1 MIHIESIT
9 TRRNDV
15 EIFLNEGY
23 QEIQQKVKS
32 LESDESKIPFR
43 GRKISPDK
51 FIEEL
56 LELEKGDFGGEDDQ
70 VTRLA
75 GLVLAESAKL
85 QTPHEDIKE
94 FDFRVDIKNY
104 NFRPEQLERMS
115 KLDFKINSEI
125 IHVKV
130 MLEDILNLKKHS
142 DFSSQL
148 IALGR
153 TLTIL
158 ELSFGH
164 ILEVFH
170 SYR

>member
-1 MIHIESIT
+1 M
-9 TRRNDV
+9 
-15 EIFLNEGY
+15 
-23 QEIQQKVKS
+23 
-32 LESDESKIPFR
+32 
-43 GRKISPDK
+43 
-51 FIEEL
+51 

-75 GLVLAESAKL
+75 GLVLAESVKL

-130 MLEDILNLKKHS
+130 MLEEVLNLKKYDELREKIPQNEQGLVITFKKVPKNVKRAIEKDS
-142 DFSSQL
+142 TIQVIGEEDLKIWSS
-148 IALGR
+148 ITPRIPARMGSISKI
-153 TLTIL
+153 TIK
-158 ELSFGH
+158 EIQN
-164 ILEVFH
+164 ILKDKVE
-170 SYR
+170 R

>member
-1 MIHIESIT
+1 MQNINEDYQKIE
-9 TRRNDV
+9 
-15 EIFLNEGY
+15 
-23 QEIQQKVKS
+23 QKVKE
-32 LESDESKIPFR
+32 LESDETKIPFR
-43 GRKISPDK
+43 GREISPDK

-130 MLEDILNLKKHS
+130 MLEDILNLKAAVEISKN
-142 DFSSQL
+142 L
-148 IALGR
+148 VN
-153 TLTIL
+153 TI
-158 ELSFGH
+158 
-164 ILEVFH
+164 
-170 SYR
+170 